1 MSAFFLAFL
10 TTALVI
16 ASGRDA
22 LFVARLSQA
31 LGRAPGLHVAIAL
44 AAAAFAV
51 LPVWLAGSVAALL
64 DGAAGRL
71 FVAVALLVAGAEL
84 LLLRALPTPAEPT
97 HSTAATVLVLV
108 IRLVSG
114 AAGFVL
120 LALAA
125 RGTAPAAFTAAGGA
139 VGALAVLPMA
149 AIAGEDWE
157 RLPLGIVRAVVGG
170 ALLVAGVVIG
180 WIAIF

>member
-10 TTALVI
+10 ATALVI

-31 LGRAPGLHVAIAL
+31 LHRAPGLHVAIVLAAVAL
-44 AAAAFAV
+44 AA
-51 LPVWLAGSVAALL
+51 LPVWLAGSVAEHL

-71 FVAVALLVAGAEL
+71 FVALALLVAGAEL
-84 LLLRALPTPAEPT
+84 LVLRSSPTFAEPT
-97 HSTAATVLVLV
+97 HSTIATALVLAV
-108 IRLVSG
+108 RLVSG
-114 AAGFVL
+114 ASGFLL

-125 RGTAPAAFTAAGGA
+125 RGTAPAAFTAAGGLL
-139 VGALAVLPMA
+139 GALAVLPMA

-157 RLPLGIVRAVVGG
+157 RLPLRIVGPGVGV
-170 ALLVAGVVIG
+170 ALLLAGVVIG
-180 WIAIF
+180 WGAVF

>member
-10 TTALVI
+10 TSALVI

-31 LGRAPGLHVAIAL
+31 HHRAPGLHAAIAL
-44 AAAAFAV
+44 AALCFAA

-64 DGAAGRL
+64 AGGAGRL
-71 FVAVALLVAGAEL
+71 FVAVALLVAGTEL
-84 LLLRALPTPAEPT
+84 LVLRPAPTPAEPT
-97 HSTAATVLVLV
+97 HSTVATALVLAV
-108 IRLVSG
+108 RLVSG
-114 AAGFVL
+114 ASGFVL

-125 RGTAPAAFTAAGGA
+125 RGTAPAAFIAAGGLT
-139 VGALAVLPMA
+139 GALAVLSAA
-149 AIAGEDWE
+149 AIAGQDWE
-157 RLPLGIVRAVVGG
+157 RLPLGIVRPGVGV

-180 WIAIF
+180 WFALF